1 MHPIELSENKNR
13 LTRTIF
19 IVIIM
24 FTSLAQV
31 TADMYTPSL
40 PYIAKS
46 LGTDSNTM
54 QLTMSIYMLG
64 FSLSHLYYGPLSDR
78 VGRKPPILNGII
90 MCMLGSLLCLF
101 SGTASLIIT
110 GRFIQGM
117 GMGACSSVGRP
128 LLRDY
133 LSGGQLAK
141 LGSHLGMINVFVVA
155 SAPALGGYIQ
165 HYSGWRANFVFLFL
179 YSGLT
184 LFLILKMLPETNHHL
199 NPQATR
205 LNTMLGNYRT
215 VLASRT
221 FVGYTLCSCFAYAGL
236 IAYMTV
242 APFLMQNVVGLSPVE
257 FGWLSFLVACSFFVS
272 TYINA
277 RLVLKL
283 GIAAMV
289 AAGSI
294 LILISG
300 LLMLALGI
308 AGFLNTF
315 VIMLPVAILSLG
327 VGFTFSNAFAG
338 AFHPFPT
345 MSGSAGALYGFIQ
358 VLGASLASAF
368 MALLHA
374 RTQIP
379 LAIVLSILGMCSLIA
394 WYTLAIQESR

>member
-1 MHPIELSENKNR
+1 MLPSSENKNK
-13 LTRTIF
+13 LTRAIF
-19 IVIIM
+19 VVIIM

-31 TADMYTPSL
+31 AADMYTPSL

-46 LGTDSNTM
+46 LGTNSNAM

-78 VGRKPPILNGII
+78 IGRKPPILNGII
-90 MCMLGSLLCLF
+90 LCMLGSLFCFLAP
-101 SGTASLIIT
+101 SGNVIII

-133 LSGGQLAK
+133 VSGGQLAK

-165 HYSGWRANFVFLFL
+165 HYLGWRANFIVLFL

-184 LFLILKMLPETNHHL
+184 LYLLWKMLPETNHHL
-199 NPQATR
+199 NPQATQ
-205 LNTMLGNYRT
+205 LKPMLANYRI
-215 VLASRT
+215 VLASKT
-221 FVGYTLCSCFAYAGL
+221 FIGYTLCSCFAYAGL

-242 APFLMQNVVGLSPVE
+242 APFLMQSVVGLSPVE
-257 FGWLSFLVACSFFVS
+257 FGWLSFLIACSFFLS
-272 TYINA
+272 TFINA
-277 RLVLKL
+277 RWVLKW

-289 AAGSI
+289 LAGSI
-294 LILISG
+294 LIFLSG
-300 LLMLALGI
+300 LLMLCLGT
-308 AGFLNTF
+308 AGFLNTW

-327 VGFTFSNAFAG
+327 VGFTFANAFAG

-358 VLGASLASAF
+358 VLGASVASAL
-368 MALLHA
+368 MATLHA
-374 RTQIP
+374 STQIP
-379 LAIVLSILGMCSLIA
+379 LAIMLTLLGLFSLISLI
-394 WYTLAIQESR
+394 TLAR